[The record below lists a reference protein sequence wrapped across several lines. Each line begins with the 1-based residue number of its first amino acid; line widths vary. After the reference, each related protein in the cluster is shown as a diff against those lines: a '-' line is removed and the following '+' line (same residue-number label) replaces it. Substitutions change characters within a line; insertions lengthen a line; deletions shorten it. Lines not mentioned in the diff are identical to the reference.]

1 MTDPYAALRQCVEAL
16 ELHNEYPGSIWP
28 FQVKA
33 TRNAALTAARATL
46 DARQVTPMSQ
56 PNRKIAYAASD
67 TLRKL
72 GYQWDEAA
80 EAWRLAAAPPAP
92 QTQRP
97 IRLTDEQIAQC
108 IVEARVNGPFAR
120 AGTTSFRIAR
130 AVEAEVL
137 RLNGIGGDDE

>member
-1 MTDPYAALRQCVEAL
+1 MTGPYAALRQCVEAL
-16 ELHNEYPGSIWP
+16 ERALSDDQRYLNEC
-28 FQVKA
+28 
-33 TRNAALTAARATL
+33 RAALTVARAAL
-46 DARQVTPMSQ
+46 GAKQVTPMSQ

-80 EAWRLAAAPPAP
+80 EAWRLAAPPAP

-97 IRLTDEQIAQC
+97 VPLTDERMIE
-108 IVEARVNGPFAR
+108 IFR
-120 AGTTSFRIAR
+120 ASDFVLPTDEWVLEVAR

-137 RLNGIGGDDE
+137 RLNGIGDDDAKQ

>member
-1 MTDPYAALRQCVEAL
+1 VNKKTAV
-16 ELHNEYPGSIWP
+16 
-28 FQVKA
+28 
-33 TRNAALTAARATL
+33 TAARAAL

-56 PNRKIAYAASD
+56 PNRKIAYTASD

-80 EAWRLAAAPPAP
+80 EAWRLAAAPPVP

-97 IRLTDEQIAQC
+97 VRLTDERIDAAHRTEKLAIIALMHHD
-108 IVEARVNGPFAR
+108 ISVENFTWALRLL
-120 AGTTSFRIAR
+120 AR

-137 RLNGIGGDDE
+137 RLNGIGGDV